1 MCPNSIWHIWLTWW
15 QSEES
20 VTVPGFRMGS
30 GDRDTC
36 KLTTASS
43 QFAKWIII
51 ICCTFWELYVK
62 KSVHCTNT
70 YCVKTCRDGGFICPT
85 CSKVSATRESLS
97 KHVAKLLWKNVLDYT
112 ENAYFLPSFRS
123 FLNWW
128 PSCSKQGKPSS
139 DPEWMGDCLG
149 VQVAVD
155 NLLYHGDH
163 HLVAG
168 LTLGGRRGRRP

>member
-62 KSVHCTNT
+62 KSVHCENT

-97 KHVAKLLWKNVLDYT
+97 KPVAKLLWKNVRTTLKTRIFCQVLDH
-112 ENAYFLPSFRS
+112 FWIDDLPVQNKVNPLQI
-123 FLNWW
+123 LNGWVIAW
-128 PSCSKQGKPSS
+128 
-139 DPEWMGDCLG
+139 EYR
-149 VQVAVD
+149 
-155 NLLYHGDH
+155 LL
-163 HLVAG
+163 
-168 LTLGGRRGRRP
+168 